1 MQQAI
6 PSASVLPTKVLGFR
20 DWRIC
25 YQTRLNLIFP
35 AAAVG
40 LANYELR
47 PHLHDLQKPGM

>member
-35 AAAVG
+35 AAVFG